1 MNWARRGIRLLK
13 DTPIEIALMGV
24 LGAAIATGTSWHHES
39 NREKRIPLGFSE
51 IRQIEKK
58 YETEDKP
65 VPPFTHYLMSTN
77 DATMKVFEC
86 WNIANKRAIIDSPY
100 EYFAQE
106 LENVT
111 GPNQHIY
118 GYNLEEFLTILPE
131 RAQAALGEFK
141 NFTSA
146 AIQIDQANSNL
157 DRAWSESH
165 VNHYRTET
173 YTETETYT
181 GGDGKMHTR
190 IVTKTRQVYD
200 HTTHSY
206 TYRKENGEVASA
218 QLDSTIASHP
228 DLVFTE
234 AMPFVAETG
243 AENEYAMDTSR
254 KKSDERMDQAEL
266 LQTANTW
273 NTGSTLNVNL
283 PTVCST
289 WSSLHQDAD
298 SWRNAKSKAHSTTYI
313 TYSSYDSGP
322 REFQTAK
329 TALGN
334 GREFV
339 NATTEIAN
347 GPTYVIETSPSLLYE
362 VKNFIAVELDNKPGN
377 GKKAGRKVLDTA
389 IEMYKT
395 NFKGGFEVDRFRG
408 YMPAIFGV
416 LGLLAGGAAGAGLN
430 HLGDKYKWYETR
442 RISSFLTR

>member
-1 MNWARRGIRLLK
+1 
-13 DTPIEIALMGV
+13 
-24 LGAAIATGTSWHHES
+24 
-39 NREKRIPLGFSE
+39 
-51 IRQIEKK
+51 
-58 YETEDKP
+58 
-65 VPPFTHYLMSTN
+65 
-77 DATMKVFEC
+77 
-86 WNIANKRAIIDSPY
+86 
-100 EYFAQE
+100 
-106 LENVT
+106 
-111 GPNQHIY
+111 
-118 GYNLEEFLTILPE
+118 
-131 RAQAALGEFK
+131 
-141 NFTSA
+141 
-146 AIQIDQANSNL
+146 
-157 DRAWSESH
+157 
-165 VNHYRTET
+165 
-173 YTETETYT
+173 
-181 GGDGKMHTR
+181 
-190 IVTKTRQVYD
+190 
-200 HTTHSY
+200 
-206 TYRKENGEVASA
+206 
-218 QLDSTIASHP
+218 
-228 DLVFTE
+228 
-234 AMPFVAETG
+234 
-243 AENEYAMDTSR
+243 
-254 KKSDERMDQAEL
+254 
-266 LQTANTW
+266 
-273 NTGSTLNVNL
+273 
-283 PTVCST
+283 
-289 WSSLHQDAD
+289 D